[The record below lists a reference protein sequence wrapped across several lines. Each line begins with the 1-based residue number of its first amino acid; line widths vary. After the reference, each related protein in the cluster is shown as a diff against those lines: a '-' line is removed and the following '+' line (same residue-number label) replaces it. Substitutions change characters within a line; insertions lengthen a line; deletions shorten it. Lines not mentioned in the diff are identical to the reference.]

1 MTNDSELLSAEEAA
15 SLLNCS
21 TSMIYNLV
29 ASKTIPF
36 KRFGSKKLIFVRKD
50 IVDWASSEG
59 TTPAVS
65 PAALKDLRT
74 VVNTTTEK
82 DVSNGM
88 KEEIEK
94 HFGKKANI
102 PDVRVYLKKEYM
114 DLMVGLLEDIVQDN
128 IENAYVEEEKESL
141 YDLQCILKHAL
152 IGHERNFRTGLKGGR
167 Q

>member
-15 SLLNCS
+15 ALLNCS

-50 IVDWASSEG
+50 IVDWASSGG
-59 TTPAVS
+59 TTPAV
-65 PAALKDLRT
+65 LKDLRT
-74 VVNTTTEK
+74 VVNSTTEK

-102 PDVRVYLKKEYM
+102 PDVRVYLKKEYV
-114 DLMVGLLEDIVQDN
+114 DLMVGMLEDIVQDN

-152 IGHERNFRTGLKGGR
+152 IGHERNFRTGLKGGYR